1 MFKTALDFE
10 STTTPLQDVQ
20 GSQLTLSRWLRLKEL
35 LVTKLVGW
43 VPRIALGVV
52 LRRLFYRA
60 IFARI
65 GSSVCIENGV
75 EFYGTSNIELA
86 DSVRIARN
94 VRIDAQGQN
103 NKVYIGSQAVLERG
117 VVIVELDNS
126 NIEIGDRTFI
136 NADVWING
144 FGHIKIGQDCLIG
157 PRSAIISHNRHFAD
171 PTRKINLQES
181 TGKGVSIG
189 DDCWLGYGVTVLDG
203 VTIGQG
209 SVIGA
214 GAVVTKDI
222 PPYSVAVG
230 VPARVVGQR
239 RDSHQAVEFHPD
251 FIGICEID

>member
-1 MFKTALDFE
+1 MSKNALELE
-10 STTTPLQDVQ
+10 STTNPSQDIKS
-20 GSQLTLSRWLRLKEL
+20 SQLTLSRWLYLKEL

-43 VPRIALGVV
+43 VPSMALGVV
-52 LRRLFYRA
+52 LRRSLYRA

-65 GSSVCIENGV
+65 GSAVYIENGV
-75 EFYGTSNIELA
+75 EFYGTSNIEIA

-103 NKVYIGSQAVLERG
+103 NKIYIGSQVILERG
-117 VVIVELDNS
+117 VAIVDLDNS
-126 NIEIGDRTFI
+126 SIEIGERTFI

-144 FGHIKIGQDCLIG
+144 SGHIKIGQDCLIG
-157 PRSAIISHNRHFAD
+157 PRSAIIANNRHFAD

-181 TGKGVSIG
+181 TMKGVFIG
-189 DDCWLGYGVTVLDG
+189 DDCWLGYGVTILDG

-214 GAVVTKDI
+214 GAVVTKDV

-239 RDSHQAVEFHPD
+239 K
-251 FIGICEID
+251 G

>member
-1 MFKTALDFE
+1 MLKNTLE
-10 STTTPLQDVQ
+10 VENTTNPSQDIKS
-20 GSQLTLSRWLRLKEL
+20 SQLTLSRWLHLKEL
-35 LVTKLVGW
+35 LVKKLVGW
-43 VPRIALGVV
+43 VPKMALGVV
-52 LRRLFYRA
+52 LRRWSYRI

-75 EFYGTSNIELA
+75 EFYGTSNIEIA
-86 DSVRIARN
+86 DSVHIARN

-103 NKVYIGSQAVLERG
+103 NKVYIGSQVILERG
-117 VVIVELDNS
+117 VAIVELDNS
-126 NIEIGDRTFI
+126 KIEIGERTFI

-157 PRSAIISHNRHFAD
+157 PRSAIIANSRHFAD

-181 TGKGVSIG
+181 TGKGVLIG

-214 GAVVTKDI
+214 GAVVTKDV

-239 RDSHQAVEFHPD
+239 K
-251 FIGICEID
+251 G